1 MGQVAIENNIK
12 LSTKLQKKLEGE
24 IGRLAEAASKC
35 VRGIVSRLSCG
46 LDVQQLVREALEAAD
61 LLQAPS
67 ENADV
72 ISQDAP
78 MVSAGVHFKDV
89 LATSVVV
96 CWKGRDVQ
104 STPYIQGYQ
113 LWHHKVSELGYLERP
128 TCTLP
133 RTQRR
138 ALVSNLE
145 PSTDY
150 IFKVIA
156 FDVNGEIER
165 FEACCLTRPLEI
177 PFETHLEVEREAR
190 FLGTPENVAG
200 GQHGNL
206 PRLLTGNVCVKQEV
220 SDSIDKSFKV
230 HDLGKGVCGAWAR
243 KGDSI
248 SQENKGSASRTL
260 VRPEVRPDS
269 RASQADAGFSQ
280 ANGNRA
286 GTKTP
291 VEANPTST
299 KDLNQRHGNGAA
311 DGASDFSLCHHF
323 HGNQRLEQNKHLIS
337 LVMEDRAELQAGAQP
352 SLLAEVAPMPVTEWD
367 SSSYVVG
374 AQPVEVASTEGS
386 RFPCKNMTP
395 IQGMKRLGVEV
406 ALRNVCQ
413 QDSQRTGQPTTA
425 ENVDSGQGSKGA
437 DGNPHIG
444 LKGGIQDFEKLL
456 PAGRLNNCG
465 DSSGSTCVL
474 GKKIVPFGSFGA
486 DSEIAAGLQL
496 LQNKVEICSS
506 KAALGENGYVCTAAD
521 SIHVRREVQM
531 AAAKQDESDGQVE
544 ASFLHST
551 LVETKEEKSGEL
563 EIAVPESQLLRGPLN
578 GSERVFKQCVQTI
591 RWLEREGHAKEEFRR
606 NFFTW
611 LSLCATEAEQ
621 KLVYI
626 VMQNMLDDPVA
637 LAAQLL
643 DIFEEINAPKRL
655 KVQH

>member
-1 MGQVAIENNIK
+1 
-12 LSTKLQKKLEGE
+12 
-24 IGRLAEAASKC
+24 
-35 VRGIVSRLSCG
+35 
-46 LDVQQLVREALEAAD
+46 
-61 LLQAPS
+61 
-67 ENADV
+67 
-72 ISQDAP
+72 
-78 MVSAGVHFKDV
+78 
-89 LATSVVV
+89 
-96 CWKGRDVQ
+96 
-104 STPYIQGYQ
+104 
-113 LWHHKVSELGYLERP
+113 
-128 TCTLP
+128 
-133 RTQRR
+133 
-138 ALVSNLE
+138 
-145 PSTDY
+145 
-150 IFKVIA
+150 
-156 FDVNGEIER
+156 
-165 FEACCLTRPLEI
+165 
-177 PFETHLEVEREAR
+177 
-190 FLGTPENVAG
+190 
-200 GQHGNL
+200 
-206 PRLLTGNVCVKQEV
+206 
-220 SDSIDKSFKV
+220 
-230 HDLGKGVCGAWAR
+230 
-243 KGDSI
+243 
-248 SQENKGSASRTL
+248 
-260 VRPEVRPDS
+260 VRPDS

-280 ANGNRA
+280 ENGNRA

-299 KDLNQRHGNGAA
+299 KDLNQRHGDGAA
-311 DGASDFSLCHHF
+311 DGASDLSLCYHF

-352 SLLAEVAPMPVTEWD
+352 SLLAEVAPMPVMEWD

-386 RFPCKNMTP
+386 RFPRKNMTP

-425 ENVDSGQGSKGA
+425 ENLDSGQGSKGA

-456 PAGRLNNCG
+456 PVGRVNNCG

-474 GKKIVPFGSFGA
+474 GKKIVPFGCFGA

-496 LQNKVEICSS
+496 LHNKVEICSR
-506 KAALGENGYVCTAAD
+506 KAALGEN
-521 SIHVRREVQM
+521 VRREVQM
-531 AAAKQDESDGQVE
+531 VAAKQEESDGHIE

-551 LVETKEEKSGEL
+551 LVETKEEKSEEL
-563 EIAVPESQLLRGPLN
+563 EISVPESQLLRGPLN

-611 LSLCATEAEQ
+611 LSLHATEAEQ

-655 KVQH
+655 KVEH